1 MTIPDYF
8 AEKVLEEHWNNT
20 IPVNPIHIAENMG
33 ITIYSSQSIE
43 YTGEFLYDQDRPVIL
58 FKPSGNSKRDHFV
71 IAHELGHFVMG
82 HEPSHRDTNSSFDI
96 SNFIPSERD
105 ANYFAST
112 LLMPKSCIEF
122 AIHRGNLTSV
132 EELCDYFD
140 VSTTAMRIRLKNLG
154 IL

>member
-1 MTIPDYF
+1 MTPDYF

-33 ITIYSSQSIE
+33 ISVYSSQSIK
-43 YTGEFLYDQDRPVIL
+43 YIGEFLYDQDKPVIL
-58 FKPSGNSKRDHFV
+58 FRSSGNSRQDRFT

-82 HEPSHRDTNSSFDI
+82 YKHPHKDTNSSFDI
-96 SNFIPSERD
+96 SNFIPDEKD
-105 ANYFAST
+105 ANYFAAT
-112 LLMPKSCIEF
+112 LLMPKSCVEF

-132 EELCDYFD
+132 EELCNYFD
-140 VSTTAMRIRLKNLG
+140 VSTTAMRIRLTNLG